1 METEHFIDLEKR
13 KPIVY
18 KRCYVAFLDI
28 LGFKDLVNS
37 SEKSTIENYF
47 GIVDSA
53 IQHLRS
59 ILNKQYIQ
67 YINISDSV
75 ILSVEHGKDK
85 DENFHRLQNLCIAVG
100 LIQSSLALKNI
111 WLRGG
116 ISSGEAFFN
125 QYEYQVVGRA
135 YIEAYLL
142 EQQTALY
149 PRIVIDGKIIQE
161 FEFKTAKDF
170 IEKMNDKKRG
180 GLQYSNW
187 GKTIIF
193 DWYSY
198 GDKLLI
204 KQDVSLFIDY
214 LSFFFEAGYIDE
226 NNYLDKIV
234 SGLEENLY
242 KSANTYVKYRWVLN
256 YLKTVSN
263 KVEVPLRIKLAG
275 VIRKINSL

>member
-1 METEHFIDLEKR
+1 METEHFIDIEER
-13 KPIVY
+13 KSIVY
-18 KRCYVAFLDI
+18 RRCYVAFLDI
-28 LGFKDLVNS
+28 LGFKDLVFS
-37 SEKSTIENYF
+37 GKKSTIENYF
-47 GIVDSA
+47 GIVDAA
-53 IQHLRS
+53 IQHLKS
-59 ILNKQYIQ
+59 ISNKQDIKYIT
-67 YINISDSV
+67 ISDSI

-85 DENFHRLQNLCIAVG
+85 NENFKRLQNLCIAVG

-116 ISSGEAFFN
+116 ISSGEAFFD
-125 QYEYQVVGRA
+125 QDEYQVVGRA
-135 YIEAYLL
+135 YIDAYLL

-161 FEFKTAKDF
+161 FEHKTAKDF
-170 IEKMNDKKRG
+170 IEKMNDKKKG

-187 GKTIIF
+187 GKSIIF

-214 LSFFFEAGYIDE
+214 LSFFFEDRYIGE

-263 KVEVPLRIKLAG
+263 KVEFPLKIQLAG